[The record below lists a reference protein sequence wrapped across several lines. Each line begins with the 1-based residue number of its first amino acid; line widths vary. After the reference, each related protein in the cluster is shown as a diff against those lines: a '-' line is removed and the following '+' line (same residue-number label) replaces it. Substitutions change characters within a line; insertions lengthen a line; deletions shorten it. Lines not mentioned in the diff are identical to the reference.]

1 MTTKHPKDKT
11 VKVSNIA
18 ELKASIRYPDTEG
31 KKILNTT
38 QNLKMLLNLHKIVVR
53 WNIMLR
59 VREVFIPNVF
69 HFVDEKENADLAYI
83 YNLAILNGMP
93 ITRLDCHLDLI
104 GWENSYHPIVQC
116 ILDKPWDG
124 IPRLDNFIKT
134 VKTKDDEFSYKMI
147 KRWMLSA
154 IGAAFSKHGFSNQGV
169 LVLQGD
175 QNLGKTRWVKSLDP
189 LQCGAVKEGLI
200 VDPSNKDSVITA
212 SQCWIAELGE
222 LDGTFSKADIARLK
236 SFITSSVDVI
246 RLPFAPRNSHL
257 HRRTAYVG
265 TVNNSKFLVDD
276 TGNRRWWTIE
286 VDAIYLEH
294 GLDMQQVWAEVYD
307 LWSKDN
313 KTWLSKEELIVLNEK
328 NTEHEKID
336 PLEEKLLEM
345 FDWSDGWQERVTIEC
360 SATQVLEKMGSRMPT
375 QNETYRMGKIITKFT
390 GVKCRRNGKKRLHR
404 LPLYH
409 CDFKE
414 PIFNK

>member
-1 MTTKHPKDKT
+1 
-11 VKVSNIA
+11 
-18 ELKASIRYPDTEG
+18 
-31 KKILNTT
+31 
-38 QNLKMLLNLHKIVVR
+38 
-53 WNIMLR
+53 
-59 VREVFIPNVF
+59 
-69 HFVDEKENADLAYI
+69 
-83 YNLAILNGMP
+83 
-93 ITRLDCHLDLI
+93 
-104 GWENSYHPIVQC
+104 
-116 ILDKPWDG
+116 
-124 IPRLDNFIKT
+124 
-134 VKTKDDEFSYKMI
+134 
-147 KRWMLSA
+147 
-154 IGAAFSKHGFSNQGV
+154 
-169 LVLQGD
+169 
-175 QNLGKTRWVKSLDP
+175 
-189 LQCGAVKEGLI
+189 
-200 VDPSNKDSVITA
+200 
-212 SQCWIAELGE
+212 
-222 LDGTFSKADIARLK
+222 
-236 SFITSSVDVI
+236 
-246 RLPFAPRNSHL
+246 
-257 HRRTAYVG
+257 
-265 TVNNSKFLVDD
+265 VDD